1 MSKPSITLTK
11 TQKDRLLQK
20 ALELPANQEKITAA
34 VAKMVANR
42 TDRVFHEM
50 LTQVGELLRNPTML
64 DGEKKK
70 VVTYRALDRFDA
82 AGAPKYVGKSMVVP
96 WADLSPQ
103 YWKNKPDA
111 TKAVLWKNSGKLS
124 RAYDAAMEGRRGK
137 IRAKALSAR
146 LTKGQRAHIVY
157 ELAIP
162 ALPWPLSDVIAKP
175 FAYGQTRTPVYSFK
189 GYNGGLS
196 TIMFMERPY
205 SARTDLAKRRERYRK
220 DAGIEGPPSER
231 ARAPA
236 RPWLR
241 QLASTF
247 RRDMIRALS
256 SR

>member
-11 TQKDRLLQK
+11 AHKNRLLQK

-34 VAKMVANR
+34 VAKMVAHR
-42 TDRVFHEM
+42 TDMVFHGM
-50 LTQVGELLRNPTML
+50 LTQVGELLRNPTMT
-64 DGEKKK
+64 EKTK
-70 VVTYRALDRFDA
+70 VVKFRAVDGFDE
-82 AGAPKYVGKSMVVP
+82 GGYPRYVAKGMKVP

-103 YWKNKPDA
+103 YWKNKPKD
-111 TKAVLWKNSGKLS
+111 TRGVFWKNSGKLS
-124 RAYDAAMEGRRGK
+124 RAYDAAMSGRRGK

-189 GYNGGLS
+189 GYQGGLS